1 MIIRMTR
8 TLFFD
13 DTTIG
18 ETSID
23 GKRFGYCLEDAVREI
38 PGQPVESWKI
48 HGKTAIPLGTYRV
61 TLEYSPH
68 FKRIMPSIHGV
79 KGFSGLRI
87 HGGKD
92 SDDTEGC
99 PIFAKN
105 RTHARGVQGSQESEL
120 TDLIRKAGGEATL
133 IVEGLPATS
142 K

>member
-23 GKRFGYCLEDAVREI
+23 GKRFGHCLEDAVREI

-48 HGKTAIPLGTYRV
+48 HGKTAIPVGEYRV
-61 TLEYSPH
+61 VLAMSPR
-68 FKRIMPSIHGV
+68 FKRIMPTILDVPGFYGV
-79 KGFSGLRI
+79 RI
-87 HGGKD
+87 HGGN
-92 SDDTEGC
+92 SADDTEGC
-99 PIFAKN
+99 PLFA
-105 RTHARGVQGSQESEL
+105 ARRIGERKVQGSQEAEL
-120 TDLIRKAGGEATL
+120 TALIKRAGGTATL
-133 IVEGLPATS
+133 IVEGLP